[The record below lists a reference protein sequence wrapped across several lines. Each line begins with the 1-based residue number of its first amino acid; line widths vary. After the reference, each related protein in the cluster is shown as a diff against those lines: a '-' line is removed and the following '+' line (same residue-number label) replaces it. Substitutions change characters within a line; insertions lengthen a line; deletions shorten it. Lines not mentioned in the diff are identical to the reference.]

1 MIKVSTFHKAC
12 VTSIGA
18 VNYTAL
24 MSRYRPPREKGSPY
38 ITPEG
43 EAVLRAEL
51 QQLWKIERPVVTATV
66 QAAAG
71 NGDRSEN
78 GDYIYGKKR
87 LREIDSRV
95 RFLRKRLEVL
105 KVVDTLPTDTSKVYF
120 GAYVT
125 LEDDDGKRYILRL
138 VGPDEFDVS
147 AGKLSCDS
155 PLGRALLGKPL
166 DAEIQLESPGGL
178 KVWHLVD
185 VRYEQ

>member
-1 MIKVSTFHKAC
+1 
-12 VTSIGA
+12 
-18 VNYTAL
+18 

-38 ITPEG
+38 ITPKG

-51 QQLWKIERPVVTATV
+51 KQLWKVERPVVTATV

-105 KVVDTLPTDTSKVYF
+105 KVVDTPPTDTNKVYF
-120 GAYVT
+120 GAYFT
-125 LEDDDGKRYILRL
+125 LEDSAGNTHKWRL

-166 DAEIQLESPGGL
+166 DAEIQLESPSGSKL
-178 KVWHLVD
+178 WYVVD
-185 VRYEQ
+185 VRYEPAN

>member
-1 MIKVSTFHKAC
+1 
-12 VTSIGA
+12 
-18 VNYTAL
+18 
-24 MSRYRPPREKGSPY
+24 MSRYRPPREHGSPY

-51 QQLWKIERPVVTATV
+51 HQLWKIERPVVTATV

-105 KVVDTLPTDTSKVYF
+105 KVVSTPPTDTNKVYF

-125 LEDDDGKRYILRL
+125 VEDSDGNSYEWRL

-155 PLGRALLGKPL
+155 PLGRALLGKLL
-166 DAEIQLESPGGL
+166 DAEIQLESPSGRKL
-178 KVWHLVD
+178 WYVVD
-185 VRYEQ
+185 VRYSP